1 DGQVVVWAGHV
12 LQRGFDLC
20 RDALLIG
27 RSLVFRESRREA
39 NFEEFIKC
47 SGDGRVAVQRIR
59 DVALAIGNSRLLKVA
74 AIGTENSDVFGS
86 QLCTLRQGVQSV
98 AVLLAPPD
106 RGEDLLEQDAI
117 IDEVDFLARA
127 HFEFHVVQE
136 NLLTVQLAQLE
147 GLLAD
152 DSEAHVFENR
162 DALAKGYRCTAVEDL
177 KCRLLRTMIRT
188 SVEID
193 QDW

>member
-1 DGQVVVWAGHV
+1 AD
-12 LQRGFDLC
+12 
-20 RDALLIG
+20 
-27 RSLVFRESRREA
+27 
-39 NFEEFIKC
+39 FEQFIKR
-47 SGDGRVAVQRIR
+47 SGDGRVAVQRIC
-59 DVALAIGNSRLLKVA
+59 DIALAIGNSRLLKVA
-74 AIGTENSDVFGS
+74 AIGTEDSDVFGS
-86 QLCTLRQGVQSV
+86 QLCNLCHSIQSV

-106 RGEDLLEQDAI
+106 RGADLLGQDAI
-117 IDEVDFLARA
+117 IGEVHFLARA

-162 DALAKGYRCTAVEDL
+162 DTLAKGYRCAAVKDL
-177 KCRLLRTMIRT
+177 KCRLLWTMIGT